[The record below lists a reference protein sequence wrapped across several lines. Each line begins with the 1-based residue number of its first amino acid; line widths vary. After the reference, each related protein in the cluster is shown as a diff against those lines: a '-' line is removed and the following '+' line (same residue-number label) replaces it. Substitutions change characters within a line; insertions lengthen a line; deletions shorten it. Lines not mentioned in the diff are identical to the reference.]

1 MADPGQV
8 REAGDTLLGPHAV
21 REALKAGSRQVDKIF
36 LARDLRGAVAR
47 EILGLARQAG
57 VPVKAL
63 DRRALSAL
71 AAGLNHQGVLAAVA
85 AVRYRELPDLLE
97 MAGRSGRPPLLLV
110 LDAVVDPRNVG
121 ALARTAEAAGAHG
134 LVLLRHHA
142 AGVTPA
148 AAKAAAGAF
157 EYLPVARVGNLDQ
170 ALASFQAAGLWVVGA
185 DPAAPLLCNAA
196 DLTGPLALVV
206 GGEGRGL
213 RTLTR
218 QRCDLLV
225 RIPTVGRLPS
235 LNASV
240 AGGILLYEVVRQRL
254 REGQAREA
262 GEGEGPVAAGEPEHR
277 AHGGGAGGK
286 SRQRKHLA

>member
-1 MADPGQV
+1 MAAPDHL
-8 REAGDTLLGPHAV
+8 REAEDTLLGPHAV
-21 REALKAGSRQVDKIF
+21 REALRAGSRQVDKIF
-36 LARDLRGAVAR
+36 LARDLRGAVTR
-47 EILGLARQAG
+47 EILNLARQAG

-71 AAGLNHQGVLAAVA
+71 VPGLNHQGVVAAVA
-85 AVRYRELPDLLE
+85 AVPYRELPDLLD
-97 MAGRSGRPPLLLV
+97 AAKGSGRPPLLLV

-157 EYLPVARVGNLDQ
+157 EHLPVARVGNLDQ
-170 ALASFQAAGLWVVGA
+170 ALASLQGAGLWVVGA
-185 DPAAPLLCNAA
+185 DPAAPLSCDAA
-196 DLTGPLALVV
+196 DLTGPIALVV
-206 GGEGRGL
+206 GGEGKGL
-213 RTLTR
+213 RPLTR
-218 QRCDLLV
+218 RRCDLLV
-225 RIPTVGRLPS
+225 RIPTMGRLPS

-254 REGQAREA
+254 RQGPQGQGGQPDRPGSPLEAGRGGGRGA
-262 GEGEGPVAAGEPEHR
+262 GEGKPPAKKNLP
-277 AHGGGAGGK
+277 
-286 SRQRKHLA
+286 

>member
-1 MADPGQV
+1 MAAPDQV

-21 REALKAGSRQVDKIF
+21 REALRAGVRQVDKIF

-71 AAGLNHQGVLAAVA
+71 ASGLNHQGVVAAVA

-97 MAGRSGRPPLLLV
+97 AAGRSGRPPLLLV

-134 LVLLRHHA
+134 LILLRHHA

-157 EYLPVARVGNLDQ
+157 EHLPVARVGNLDQ
-170 ALASFQAAGLWVVGA
+170 ALASLQAAGLWVVGA
-185 DPAAPLLCNAA
+185 DPAAPVVCNAA

-213 RTLTR
+213 RALTR

-225 RIPTVGRLPS
+225 RIPTIGHLPS

-254 REGQAREA
+254 GQGERREA
-262 GEGEGPVAAGEPEHR
+262 GGREAPVVPREPG
-277 AHGGGAGGK
+277 HGTGGGGK
-286 SRQRKHLA
+286 SRQKKKLA

>member
-1 MADPGQV
+1 MAAPEQV
-8 REAGDTLLGPHAV
+8 REAEDTLLGPRAV
-21 REALKAGSRQVDKIF
+21 REALRAGTRQVEKIF
-36 LARDLRGAVAR
+36 LARDLKGAVAR

-57 VPVKAL
+57 VPVKTL
-63 DRRALSAL
+63 DRRALGAL
-71 AAGLNHQGVLAAVA
+71 VPGETHQGVVAAVA
-85 AVRYRELPDLLE
+85 AVRYRDLADLLE
-97 MAGRSGRPPLLLV
+97 GARRSRQTPLLVV

-170 ALASFQAAGLWVVGA
+170 ALTSLKEAGLWVVGA
-185 DPAAPLLCNAA
+185 DPAGPVACHAA

-206 GGEGRGL
+206 GGEGKGL
-213 RTLTR
+213 RALTR
-218 QRCDLLV
+218 QRCDVLV
-225 RIPTVGRLPS
+225 RIPTVGHLDT

-240 AGGILLYEVVRQRL
+240 AGGILLYEILRQRAAAGG
-254 REGQAREA
+254 EEEA
-262 GEGEGPVAAGEPEHR
+262 GKFPG
-277 AHGGGAGGK
+277 
-286 SRQRKHLA
+286 RKNLA